1 MMEFFDN
8 NIRWNVMKLEMTLRN
23 FLKENNLSY
32 NPMAR
37 NYCRII
43 MDLLL

>member
-1 MMEFFDN
+1 MYQFFDN
-8 NIRWNVMKLEMTLRN
+8 NIRWDIMYIEVALRK
-23 FLKENNLSY
+23 FLKENNMSY

-43 MDLLL
+43 MDLLK